1 MDRSPKP
8 LRVLLVQTIG
18 QGETRDHAERLAE
31 EIERLALSAGLHPV
45 GRRYFSLPRP
55 HPGTYLGKG
64 NLEILASEVI
74 EHEAELVLFNH
85 ALTPVQQRNLE
96 KALAAKVSDRT
107 GVILEIFSARAQT
120 REGRL
125 QVELAALLYQQSRLV
140 RSWTHLERQK
150 GGVGLRGGPGETQI
164 EVDRRLI
171 RERIRQLEKRL
182 ETVQRTRA
190 LQRRARQEVP
200 FFSAA
205 LVGYTNAGKS
215 TLFNRLTGAAV
226 LVEDQLFATL
236 DPTVR
241 RIRLPNGE
249 KIILSDTVGFIRD
262 LPHQLVAAF
271 RATLEETLEADLL
284 LHVVDLSDPEWEAQQ
299 EAVEETLRELEVGDK
314 PLLTLYN
321 KADRLSSDA
330 SGLIE
335 RMRARANALV
345 ISAVSGTGLDTLLAT
360 LGERSRGNCRLIN
373 LRLPVTDGALL
384 ARLCREG
391 QVLERYDDETH
402 MFLTLAVTPI
412 ARGRLENDIQP
423 FLVHPHT
430 AEMHAEETSTAVTPA
445 VETPAEQVP
454 EAKPPVEEDSA
465 THPDG

>member
-1 MDRSPKP
+1 MSQEAKIDRSPKP
-8 LRVLLVQTIG
+8 MRVLLVQTIA
-18 QGETRDHAERLAE
+18 QGESRDHAERLAE
-31 EIERLALSAGLHPV
+31 EIERLAVSAGLQPV
-45 GRRYFSLPRP
+45 GRRYFPLPRP
-55 HPGTYLGKG
+55 HAGTYLGKG
-64 NLEILASEVI
+64 NLETLATEVI

-200 FFSAA
+200 FYSVA

-215 TLFNRLTGAAV
+215 TLFNRLTGAGV
-226 LVEDQLFATL
+226 LAEDQLFATL

-299 EAVEETLRELEVGDK
+299 ESVEETLRDLDVGDK

-321 KADRLSSDA
+321 KADRLPPEE
-330 SGLIE
+330 SGLGE
-335 RMRARANALV
+335 RMAARVDSLV
-345 ISAVSGTGLDTLLAT
+345 ISAVTGTGLDTLLAT
-360 LGERSRGNCRLIN
+360 LGERSRGNCRLLC
-373 LRLPVTDGALL
+373 LRLPITDGALL

-391 QVLERYDDETH
+391 QVLERHDDETH
-402 MFLTLAVTPI
+402 IHLTLALSPI
-412 ARGRLENDIQP
+412 ARGRLEADIQP
-423 FLVHPHT
+423 FITLSPNE
-430 AEMHAEETSTAVTPA
+430 EMPVSA
-445 VETPAEQVP
+445 P
-454 EAKPPVEEDSA
+454 E
-465 THPDG
+465 

>member
-1 MDRSPKP
+1 MSHEAKIDRSPKP
-8 LRVLLVQTIG
+8 LRALLVQTLG
-18 QGETRDHAERLAE
+18 QGETRDHAERLAD
-31 EIERLALSAGLHPV
+31 EIERLAVSAGLKPV
-45 GRRYFSLPRP
+45 GRRYFPLSRP
-55 HPGTYLGKG
+55 HSGTYLGKG
-64 NLEILASEVI
+64 NLETLATEVL
-74 EHEAELVLFNH
+74 EHEAELVVFNH

-107 GVILEIFSARAQT
+107 GIILEIFSARAQT

-215 TLFNRLTGAAV
+215 TLFNRLTGAEV

-284 LHVVDLSDPEWEAQQ
+284 VHVVDLSDPEWEAQQ
-299 EAVEETLRELEVGDK
+299 EAVEETLQELQVGDK

-321 KADRLSSDA
+321 KADRLDA
-330 SGLIE
+330 DAGLIE
-335 RMRARANALV
+335 RMNARVDSLV
-345 ISAVSGTGLDTLLAT
+345 ISAVSGLGLERLLAT
-360 LGERSRGNCRLIN
+360 FGEASRKNSRLVH
-373 LRLPVTDGALL
+373 LSLPVSDGALL

-391 QVLERYDDETH
+391 QVIERQDTDEAIR
-402 MFLTLAVTPI
+402 LTLALSPI
-412 ARGRLENDIQP
+412 ARGRLEGCIR
-423 FLVHPHT
+423 
-430 AEMHAEETSTAVTPA
+430 EYEC
-445 VETPAEQVP
+445 
-454 EAKPPVEEDSA
+454 KR
-465 THPDG
+465 